1 MNAAEKRAAAA
12 RLRRLAEG
20 VSDGERARLRAVA
33 DSMDGEAD
41 SLEAQMKAQ
50 PKGSIRTEM
59 QMRQQQS
66 KEEPKKE

>member
-41 SLEAQMKAQ
+41 SLGAQMKAQ